1 MDLLEKWIPALVV
14 IKRGENPL
22 RLKGKGSLALIV
34 S

>member
-1 MDLLEKWIPALVV
+1 MDPPEKWILALVV

-22 RLKGKGSLALIV
+22 RRKGKGSLALIV